1 MNKNII
7 QILYKISFF
16 FCIVCIEYLATTSRS
31 FKVVQISWDKAN
43 HTFAFFVLY
52 ALFSL
57 SYQSKSF
64 TCKAILLFLFGF
76 QIEFVQHF
84 LPYREFSFLD
94 LFADTVGIIFGAIL
108 IKIIKNKN
116 YL

>member
-1 MNKNII
+1 M
-7 QILYKISFF
+7 
-16 FCIVCIEYLATTSRS
+16 
-31 FKVVQISWDKAN
+31 N

-52 ALFSL
+52 VLFSL

-94 LFADTVGIIFGAIL
+94 LFADGIGVLCGAL
-108 IKIIKNKN
+108 GIKIFKEKTI
-116 YL
+116 